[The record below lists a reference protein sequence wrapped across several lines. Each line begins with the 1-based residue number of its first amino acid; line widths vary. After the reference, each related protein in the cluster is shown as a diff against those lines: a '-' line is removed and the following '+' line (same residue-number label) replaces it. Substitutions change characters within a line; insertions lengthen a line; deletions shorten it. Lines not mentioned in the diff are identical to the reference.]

1 MKRRKVSP
9 FSIEIDKLPDYMVE
23 DLLKIDH
30 EMLQYIVRGKIDR
43 IRNKKKTLMIK
54 LSKLLEDL
62 NEPFIEETKAQIES
76 ELRKVQKDLESLE
89 RINGIVKVLSR
100 IPDFQREWEDISE
113 DDWSRIARLKIK
125 DLLKHERILDN
136 ENMLHDIL
144 LSIVRPP
151 VKEEIVLAPTE
162 EKIKKTLKAPGTQVK
177 PYPASSKSITISER
191 KFVMMNVEEWKSLLN
206 ESLKEERQVEL
217 PKNYLAESSGEALNA
232 LLTAMLE
239 IPPEKIKYIFTA
251 KKYKYLLSMHEILY
265 NIIKEKRGY
274 EISPNSSEREII
286 EGEGGIFN
294 IFKAKQELTEKT
306 KNEIRKTY
314 RLKIGQQEYTIMK
327 KILLHG
333 RRAKMIK
340 YVLHEREDACAT

>member
-1 MKRRKVSP
+1 MKRKKASP
-9 FSIEIDKLPDYMVE
+9 FSIEIDKLPDYMVG

-30 EMLQYIVRGKIDR
+30 EMLQYIVRGKIAR
-43 IRNKKKTLMIK
+43 IRNKKKILMVK
-54 LSKLLEDL
+54 LSEILGGINK
-62 NEPFIEETKAQIES
+62 PFIEETKAQIES
-76 ELRKVQKDLESLE
+76 ELRKIQEDLESLE
-89 RINGIVKVLSR
+89 KINGIIKVLSR
-100 IPDFQREWEDISE
+100 IHDFQKEWEDISE
-113 DDWSRIARLKIK
+113 DDWNKIAQLKIK
-125 DLLKHERILDN
+125 DLLKHERILNN
-136 ENMLHDIL
+136 ENLLHDTL
-144 LSIVRPP
+144 LSIIRPP
-151 VKEEIVLAPTE
+151 VKEEIMLAPTE
-162 EKIKKTLKAPGTQVK
+162 GKIKKTTKAPVK
-177 PYPASSKSITISER
+177 PSLAPPKSITITER
-191 KFVMMNVEEWKSLLN
+191 KFIMMNVEEWKSLLN
-206 ESLKEERQVEL
+206 ESLREERQIEL
-217 PKNYLAESSGEALNA
+217 PRNYLTKSSGEALNA

-327 KILLHG
+327 KILLQG
-333 RRAKMIK
+333 RRAKTIE
-340 YVLHEREDACAT
+340 YVLHEREEACATS